1 MNLKAVHLMLKDN
14 ECDLCEYKTAI
25 KANVNSHVRAVHE
38 KQRRFH
44 RDQCDYKSYVE
55 SVSK

>member
-1 MNLKAVHLMLKDN
+1 MLKDN
-14 ECDLCEYKTAI
+14 ECDLCEYKTAT

-44 RDQCDYKSYVE
+44 RDQCDFKSYVE